1 VASFFGH
8 IRSQVSGAKA
18 PAKIKEKRSLK
29 IGLRILAVAIIA
41 TISASAYPQTAGSP
55 AASAP
60 GQSPE
65 LCVATM
71 GFPPFVMEQSGS
83 LTGIQ
88 HRALECDRRTAEVED
103 QLPDYAHPGAI
114 EDAMR
119 SKSADGTVAP
129 VFIRRQVKRCLT
141 FRIQY
146 WKQPCRLCCVIPA
159 RGRAPQTR
167 YGNAPSA
174 VFPTDRGVL
183 GIALLLVLIPA
194 HLVWLIERRHED
206 GMISNRNYFP
216 GILEAIYWAVS
227 TLTT

>member
-1 VASFFGH
+1 MASFFGH

-88 HRALECDRRTAEVED
+88 HRKLWNVIAARLKLKTSYRIMRTLARSRMRCDPKAPTA
-103 QLPDYAHPGAI
+103 PWP
-114 EDAMR
+114 R
-119 SKSADGTVAP
+119 SSCVGT
-129 VFIRRQVKRCLT
+129 
-141 FRIQY
+141 
-146 WKQPCRLCCVIPA
+146 
-159 RGRAPQTR
+159 
-167 YGNAPSA
+167 
-174 VFPTDRGVL
+174 
-183 GIALLLVLIPA
+183 
-194 HLVWLIERRHED
+194 
-206 GMISNRNYFP
+206 
-216 GILEAIYWAVS
+216 
-227 TLTT
+227 